1 MLSNGKTIL
10 LSGGNAPKL
19 LSAKFNYNSSN
30 DLSEKM
36 YIARSHHFIT
46 SLSRLSQRVDWENDN
61 TGIRPVV
68 HHHN

>member
-10 LSGGNAPKL
+10 LPGGDAPKL

-46 SLSRLSQRVDWENDN
+46 SLSRLSQKDDEGKNN
-61 TGIRPVV
+61 TDTHPVA